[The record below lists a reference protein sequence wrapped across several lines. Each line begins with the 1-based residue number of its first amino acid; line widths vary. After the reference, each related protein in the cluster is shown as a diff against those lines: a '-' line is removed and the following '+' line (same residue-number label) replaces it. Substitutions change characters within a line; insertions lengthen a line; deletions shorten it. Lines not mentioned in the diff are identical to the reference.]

1 MALACVGHNHD
12 VPNSG
17 KEPTLFDALSA
28 LETTEERR
36 RFLRDLLTT
45 TELNEVSARW
55 RAAVMLSEGRA
66 YSEIIAETGL
76 SSTTVARVSRW
87 LKRGLGGYRLALLRL
102 GLRPPDR
109 PHTRAPRAKRPAE

>member
-1 MALACVGHNHD
+1 MRATAACVKLLTVD
-12 VPNSG
+12 TPD
-17 KEPTLFDALSA
+17 KDLTLFDALSA

-45 TELNEVSARW
+45 TELNEISARW
-55 RAAVMLSEGRA
+55 RAAVMLSESRS

-87 LKRGLGGYRLALLRL
+87 LKRGLGGYRLALTRL
-102 GLRPPDR
+102 GLTPPERPR
-109 PHTRAPRAKRPAE
+109 TKATKKKK